1 VLLQAAP
8 DSSTSSQIPQ
18 EEATP
23 VPPAELPAE
32 PLARPV
38 EPLPVL
44 QIVVGSTRPGR
55 VGLPV
60 AEWFLEQAR
69 AHGGFDVELIDLAV
83 VDLPFLDEPELPRFG
98 RYRHQHTR
106 DWSATVSRADA
117 FVFVTP
123 EYNHGPSAALKNA
136 LDFLHAEW
144 HYKPLGFVS
153 YGGIAAGARA
163 VQIVKQFVLPLKMT
177 PLFETVAIPLV
188 EQFLDE
194 ERRFCSNEILDS
206 SAGIMLSELL
216 RLSDAL
222 RPLRRPVA

>member
-1 VLLQAAP
+1 
-8 DSSTSSQIPQ
+8 
-18 EEATP
+18 
-23 VPPAELPAE
+23 VPPPEPA
-32 PLARPV
+32 ARPR
-38 EPLPVL
+38 PVL

-60 AEWFLEQAR
+60 AEWFRRLAVHHD
-69 AHGGFDVELIDLAV
+69 AFTVELVDLADV
-83 VDLPFLDEPELPRFG
+83 GLPFLDEPELPRFG
-98 RYRHQHTR
+98 RYVHQHTR
-106 DWSATVSRADA
+106 DWSATISRADA

-136 LDFLHAEW
+136 LDFLHTEW

-194 ERRFCSNEILDS
+194 ERCFRG
-206 SAGIMLSELL
+206 SAVLEAAAATMLSELH
-216 RLSDAL
+216 RLSEAL
-222 RPLRRPVA
+222 RPLRRPEG